1 MTETKKR
8 YQMAFDVNKE
18 IHTQIKILAAIRN
31 ISVNSWMARAIND
44 RIAKETKYDDK
55 PKE

>member
-1 MTETKKR
+1 MTDKKDR
-8 YQMAFDVNKE
+8 VQMAFNVSRE
-18 IHTQIKILAAIRN
+18 VHTQVKILAAIRN
-31 ISVNSWMARAIND
+31 ISINLWMARAITD